1 MKVPRVLDHFNRAV
15 MNMDS
20 HLSLKHEIQ
29 KRYLDYDEAIKAW
42 TSESWLTDNNL
53 ETFEEETDAVRK
65 KEP

>member
-1 MKVPRVLDHFNRAV
+1 